1 MLLKLRYPLA
11 AANPYYDFLSSFFLF
26 FLSMNWYCRPMSSL
40 TKGLSSAAGGTVV
53 DRFITSEETGEER
66 MSGIIILTFLGI

>member
-1 MLLKLRYPLA
+1 
-11 AANPYYDFLSSFFLF
+11 
-26 FLSMNWYCRPMSSL
+26 MSSL